1 MSDRNYWIGIAA
13 KDHVDAASAGSFAQ
27 VNRGNAAPLERLRAG
42 DGYVFYSPRIAS
54 PDGEP
59 LQAFTAIGRVRTGQ
73 VYQATIDAD
82 FHPFRVDVDYL
93 RSQPAPIKPLIAE
106 LSFIRNKAH
115 WGAAFR
121 FGMRRVPEIDFA
133 LATRPA
139 FATWTEPLMVLSAR
153 SPLMSLTLM
162 LPDTDPTVS
171 RVPAGAPMV

>member
-115 WGAAFR
+115 WGAAYR

-133 LATRPA
+133 LIAAAMGCSLEQIAPQ
-139 FATWTEPLMVLSAR
+139 EPVAAASALS
-153 SPLMSLTLM
+153 
-162 LPDTDPTVS
+162 DV
-171 RVPAGAPMV
+171 V